1 MWAFFVLPETKGI
14 PLEEMAKLFGDD
26 EHIAVYSS
34 AIHLDHN
41 THELMVDEK
50 NGLHHIA
57 TEADR
62 KAVAPV
68 HVEKV

>member
-1 MWAFFVLPETKGI
+1 
-14 PLEEMAKLFGDD
+14 MAKLFGDD
-26 EHIAVYSS
+26 EHIAVYST
-34 AIHLDHN
+34 AIHVDHN
-41 THELMVDEK
+41 THELMIDEK

-62 KAVAPV
+62 KAGEPV